1 MQQPPAQQQPPATQQ
16 PAIMAAP
23 SQAHAAPVPESAV
36 HSQALD
42 HLGAPSTEP
51 SFTQHFLE
59 ASAASQATE
68 PSDASSTA
76 AATHSGGP
84 SASSPDDLTEQALD
98 LHTEPAS
105 GACCAEASAAGPPL
119 EQSSPLPGMATL
131 NQGLADTI
139 SCTSMPKASAD
150 GPQPGASC
158 PRDHLFSPSSQ
169 QASSAASTSSAPGLA
184 ETVLQSERTP
194 GLQSSS
200 ASQLVPVRGGPDPPE
215 ALGKLAREGGGAV
228 QIALT
233 LMQCWAD
240 VMAAHLRHES
250 PPKPPTDSPAAAGK
264 PSAASVKLPSPLVS
278 QSAKAETGSV
288 AAATSPADPS
298 HVSSTSLVGSIQP
311 PRGSYDTLTGL
322 VASPDSS
329 PRSPPRMS
337 PLDPAATGQLDVPR
351 RAASNQPSHPPNFSD
366 VSASS
371 PAQSNT
377 PGDGEPAL
385 LQLLQQLQVGLSA
398 CNQDIVDSSMTHQS
412 SPEQLQANRAA
423 HADGTEGDTYA
434 LHSRSSD
441 AGAMGT
447 NPLQPAGCGMAVGTH
462 SHHQTRIAWRL
473 LVGFQAFATGHYGQA
488 HHAWQQASGSPAGG
502 PLDMTDISTI
512 HSLAGHA
519 VKNLA
524 WVLHPCKASGGSAPS
539 PSQRVSPAHG
549 LANRRASVID
559 DNSVMDHASGHAS
572 GSTVPALQ
580 PAVSILP
587 SISLEDFPAGPSQS
601 AGGGVENTS
610 SPAAVH
616 TPSAAPLSKI
626 LPQADPIPG
635 CESTS
640 GQAPAADQQNKIRGS
655 GLPEPGRDDGEVSMS
670 HAASMTGG
678 GPLHRLVSQAGNL
691 GHASPDETSTPSR
704 PLSDSPTQ
712 PARST
717 KPPAIKQAWA
727 HSKFGD
733 PGEGDEVMG
742 SGSGLSALEWIAEH
756 AIGPMHPEWWM
767 PAPGTAL
774 AQACRDVAER
784 LSAGAG
790 ALGAACLVVWKKL
803 FLTFNLCRLEG
814 TGSAAG
820 ACGCNLIVVG
830 VLGKKHARQ
839 CGSDCNRD
847 QCCCHFEGKHRQG
860 TGRWGMGVTLI
871 SRWKSCTPSRLH

>member
-1 MQQPPAQQQPPATQQ
+1 MQTGPGAHEQALFSLTAGHTLGTLTN
-16 PAIMAAP
+16 P
-23 SQAHAAPVPESAV
+23 SQAYSYLGQQAMLLSEGGQSEQAYEAALLHLWCCDLAPAVNAAAAAESLGRDVRHLTGVLDMPFGPKELALAHAAELQEEGHVLEAAAHVLLTQDVPSAV
-36 HSQALD
+36 HLLLQHGQVVHALAIAAARLLPTDPLLQATRVAFAGRLEHRHCYSD
-42 HLGAPSTEP
+42 AAACYVSSGRP
-51 SFTQHFLE
+51 LE
-59 ASAASQATE
+59 ALAALGRDYSLAGLSA
-68 PSDASSTA
+68 TA
-76 AATHSGGP
+76 KLAQKL
-84 SASSPDDLTEQALD
+84 SASSHSDAMLKDLASRITQRSCLRMLGIKKGVDEVMELMDNGLD
-98 LHTEPAS
+98 P
-105 GACCAEASAAGPPL
+105 
-119 EQSSPLPGMATL
+119 
-131 NQGLADTI
+131 GLAVHVMAV
-139 SCTSMPKASAD
+139 TSGKLMCLSSGSSGRHLSALADQDLD
-150 GPQPGASC
+150 G
-158 PRDHLFSPSSQ
+158 L
-169 QASSAASTSSAPGLA
+169 TSSAPGLA

-228 QIALT
+228 QTALT

-298 HVSSTSLVGSIQP
+298 HVSSTSL
-311 PRGSYDTLTGL
+311 
-322 VASPDSS
+322 
-329 PRSPPRMS
+329 
-337 PLDPAATGQLDVPR
+337 
-351 RAASNQPSHPPNFSD
+351 
-366 VSASS
+366 
-371 PAQSNT
+371 
-377 PGDGEPAL
+377 
-385 LQLLQQLQVGLSA
+385 
-398 CNQDIVDSSMTHQS
+398 
-412 SPEQLQANRAA
+412 
-423 HADGTEGDTYA
+423 
-434 LHSRSSD
+434 
-441 AGAMGT
+441 
-447 NPLQPAGCGMAVGTH
+447 
-462 SHHQTRIAWRL
+462 
-473 LVGFQAFATGHYGQA
+473 AFATGHYGQA

-790 ALGAACLVVWKKL
+790 ALGQGIAGQRQRGYRTKYDPTVLLQLQPPSVPGRPWDAEMLCLL
-803 FLTFNLCRLEG
+803 PLGLARAEG
-814 TGSAAG
+814 PPPPEAY
-820 ACGCNLIVVG
+820 LQ
-830 VLGKKHARQ
+830 LPPRQ
-839 CGSDCNRD
+839 RRS
-847 QCCCHFEGKHRQG
+847 K
-860 TGRWGMGVTLI
+860 
-871 SRWKSCTPSRLH
+871 SRRSQ